1 MKRLILAALTA
12 TTLAAPA
19 QAEQNDIGLLILGMI
34 AGAAIVDNHKPAPAP
49 SWHDHKPQ
57 HTHNQR
63 QPDWR
68 TICGYR
74 TEYRHNWIITTG
86 TNCYGEVVSVERRH
100 R

>member
-19 QAEQNDIGLLILGMI
+19 QAEQNDIGLLILGII
-34 AGAAIVDNHKPAPAP
+34 AGAAITDNHKPAPEP
-49 SWHDHKPQ
+49 NWHKPRHRHDHRPR
-57 HTHNQR
+57 T
-63 QPDWR
+63 DWK